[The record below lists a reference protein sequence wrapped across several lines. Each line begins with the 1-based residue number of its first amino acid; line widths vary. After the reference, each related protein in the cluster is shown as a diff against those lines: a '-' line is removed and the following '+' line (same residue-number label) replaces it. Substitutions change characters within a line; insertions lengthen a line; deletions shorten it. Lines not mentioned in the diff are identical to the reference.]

1 MRPSLL
7 LLLRALILLIAVGAL
22 FAQIRLVPF
31 IATGLAEDSGHA
43 AAGVPYA
50 VAGITVIACGELA
63 LLAMWVLLSQVRRG
77 AIFSGTALRWV
88 DVILGAAVAATIILL
103 AVGIHVAFV
112 LEPPLD
118 APGLTAIAGGLVV
131 CAGAFA
137 LLMYVMRGLLRSAT
151 TLQAEL
157 SEVV

>member
-1 MRPSLL
+1 MSRSPV
-7 LLLRALILLIAVGAL
+7 LLLRALIVLIAVGAL
-22 FAQIRLVPF
+22 FAQIRIVPF
-31 IATGLAEDSGHA
+31 IATGLAEDAGHA

-50 VAGITVIACGELA
+50 IAGITVIACGELVLVA
-63 LLAMWVLLSQVRRG
+63 LWVLLSQVRRG
-77 AIFSGTALRWV
+77 SIFSGMALRWV
-88 DVILGAAVAATIILL
+88 DIILGAAVAATIALL
-103 AVGIHVAFV
+103 AVAAHVALV

-131 CAGAFA
+131 CAGAFT
-137 LLMYVMRGLLRSAT
+137 LLMCVMRALLRSAT